1 MQKKFVCKT
10 QYIDK
15 EFGRPDLYIL
25 VDEKIE
31 IIIECK
37 VDSTQ
42 SLKQLEKYSELL
54 KKRNSEERHLVF
66 LTKYYELTEDF
77 TDVAF
82 SHIRWFQVYK
92 LLVSSTNQLSI
103 ELSKYLIEEK

>member
-42 SLKQLEKYSELL
+42 SLKQLEKILRTTKKSEIQ
-54 KKRNSEERHLVF
+54 KK
-66 LTKYYELTEDF
+66 D
-77 TDVAF
+77 
-82 SHIRWFQVYK
+82 I
-92 LLVSSTNQLSI
+92 LSFF
-103 ELSKYLIEEK
+103 